1 MKEFSIADTPA
12 KIARAYLESFAG
24 RDPKQIAA
32 HVAEHFVNEHTSA
45 LGSGCVGRSAY
56 LDRLPGFLADMVELC
71 YEIEDLVVDGSA
83 VAAFYTMTAKWQG
96 EAPISIR
103 GVQRLVMA
111 DGLISHR
118 TDYWDSQV
126 FLQQVE
132 AFNAEAAQFTDGL

>member
-1 MKEFSIADTPA
+1 MTAFPTANTPA
-12 KIARAYLESFAG
+12 KIATAYLESFVG
-24 RDPKQIAA
+24 GDPKQIAS
-32 HVAEHFVNEHTSA
+32 HVADDFVNEHTSA

-56 LDRLPGFLADMVELC
+56 LDRLPGFLTDMAELR
-71 YEIEDLVVDGSA
+71 YEIEELVVDGSA
-83 VAAFYTMTAKWQG
+83 VAAFYTMTARWQG

-103 GVQRLVMA
+103 GVQRLAIV

-132 AFNAEAAQFTDGL
+132 AFNTVAADATGDS

>member
-1 MKEFSIADTPA
+1 MTAFPIANTPA
-12 KIARAYLESFAG
+12 KIASAYLESFAE

-56 LDRLPGFLADMVELC
+56 LDRLPGFLADMAELR
-71 YEIEDLVVDGSA
+71 YEIEELVVDGAA
-83 VAAFYTMTAKWQG
+83 VAAFYTMTARWQG

-103 GVQRLVMA
+103 GVQRLVIV

-118 TDYWDSQV
+118 TDYWDSQL

-132 AFNAEAAQFTDGL
+132 AFNTVAAQVARDI

>member
-1 MKEFSIADTPA
+1 MTEFSIADTPA

-24 RDPKQIAA
+24 GDPKQIVA
-32 HVAEHFVNEHTSA
+32 HVAENFVNEHTSA

-56 LDRLPGFLADMVELC
+56 LDRLPGFLGDMVELC

-103 GVQRLVMA
+103 GVQRLVIA

-132 AFNAEAAQFTDGL
+132 AFNTEAAQFTDGL